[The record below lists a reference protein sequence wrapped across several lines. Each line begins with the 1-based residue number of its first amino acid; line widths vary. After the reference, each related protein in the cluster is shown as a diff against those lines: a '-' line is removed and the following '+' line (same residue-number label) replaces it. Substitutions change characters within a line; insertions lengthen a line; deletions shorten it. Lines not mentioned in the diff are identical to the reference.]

1 MRLPLIA
8 DRDPVHSMDVI
19 SANSLRI
26 DRVAVSDARG
36 NTGNHDGHGLA
47 LTLMD
52 RRFLILDVFTRHAF
66 GGNQL
71 AVLPDASGLSTADM
85 QTLAREFNF
94 PESTFVLPPE
104 DGRNTCRVRIFTP
117 TTEMAF
123 AGHPTVGTACAL
135 VYAGLVG
142 TVGEATTTLTL
153 EEGVG
158 PVRVVVDRSQPVLS
172 ATLTR
177 DTCIEEPEGR
187 IALDDMASLLSVG
200 RSAVLDSY
208 FASAGARFCFAELA
222 TIADVD
228 AAVLNLQEWE
238 RQLSRAWSPHV
249 YLYSGNKGSGGRLH
263 ARMFAPAL
271 GISED
276 PATGGAAAALVGAL
290 ANRLP
295 PGSSDYTI
303 AIDQGVKMGR
313 RSEILA
319 RATRVAGQVASVDVG
334 GAAVLVAEG
343 RIASP

>member
-1 MRLPLIA
+1 
-8 DRDPVHSMDVI
+8 
-19 SANSLRI
+19 
-26 DRVAVSDARG
+26 
-36 NTGNHDGHGLA
+36 
-47 LTLMD
+47 MD

-94 PESTFVLPPE
+94 PESTFVLPP
-104 DGRNTCRVRIFTP
+104 DDKRNTCRVRIFTP

-135 VYAGLVG
+135 VYADLAG
-142 TVGEATTTLTL
+142 TDGEAATTLIL

-158 PVRVVVDRSQPVLS
+158 PIRVVVDRSQPVLS

-177 DTCIEEPEGR
+177 ETSIEEPADRVSFE
-187 IALDDMASLLSVG
+187 DMAALLSVE
-200 RSAVLDSY
+200 RSAVVDSY

-222 TIADVD
+222 TVKDVD

-238 RQLSRAWSPHV
+238 RKLSRAWSPHV
-249 YLYSGNKGSGGRLH
+249 YLYSGDKASGGRLH

-295 PGSSDYTI
+295 QNLSDYTI
-303 AIDQGVKMGR
+303 AIDQGVTMGR
-313 RSEILA
+313 RSEIQA
-319 RATRVAGQVASVDVG
+319 RATRVGGQVVSVDVG

-343 RIASP
+343 TIASP